1 MVARLDRA
9 HAAPG
14 WSAPGCEPGRR
25 RVVRLPRGPADGR
38 RYGVVAHRHGGRAR
52 EPAGR
57 PVGSAGAPG
66 GWRLDGGVC
75 GPGGDVGLL
84 VARAFPVATALG
96 ATLGPARR
104 RRDSA
109 GLDRIRR
116 GRHGSGRAPG
126 GICSRGTAGRHGR
139 SAAVS
144 GPVGSYTAMAD
155 RRRRA
160 RLAYDRLE
168 LRAEELNAARSRPF
182 DEVTFRP
189 ER

>member
-14 WSAPGCEPGRR
+14 WSAPGRGPGRR
-25 RVVRLPRGPADGR
+25 GVVRLPRGPADGW
-38 RYGVVAHRHGGRAR
+38 RYGVAAHRHGGRAR
-52 EPAGR
+52 EPARR
-57 PVGSAGAPG
+57 PVGSPRAPG
-66 GWRLDGGVC
+66 GWRLAGGVC

-84 VARAFPVATALG
+84 APGGFPVATALG
-96 ATLGPARR
+96 ATLGAADR

-126 GICSRGTAGRHGR
+126 GICGRRAARRHRR

-144 GPVGSYTAMAD
+144 GPVGPYAAMAD

-160 RLAYDRLE
+160 RLAWYHLE
-168 LRAEELNAARSRPF
+168 LRADELKAACSRPF
-182 DEVTFRP
+182 DEVTLRP
-189 ER
+189 